1 MEGGYTERDVQAQ
14 IHLIEPQGLI
24 KKGIIKNGG
33 LDLKGFEFFEPTTLA
48 EASRLFAQE
57 HTQLLAGGTDLVI
70 GMKALTETPQSVI
83 SLQKIPGLAGVTAE
97 ADGGISVGA
106 MTKVREV
113 ELSANIQKHHTALA
127 EGASE
132 IGSIQIRNLATI
144 GGNIAHASPAAD
156 TVAGLLVA
164 GAQVDIASADGER
177 SVSIDEL
184 FTGPGQTVLAPG
196 EIITRFRLPSPASG
210 SHYIKHKIREV
221 MDLAFIGVAAA
232 VNLDNGTIT
241 DARIGLAAVA
251 PTPIRATEAEDLL
264 RGNELTAELLEQAG
278 EAAAAASSPI
288 SDLRCSAEH
297 RREMVDVLTR
307 RTLQEAVARA

>member
-1 MEGGYTERDVQAQ
+1 M
-14 IHLIEPQGLI
+14 
-24 KKGIIKNGG
+24 KN
-33 LDLKGFEFFEPTTLA
+33 FEFFEPTTLA

-57 HTQLLAGGTDLVI
+57 HAQLLAGGTDLVI
-70 GMKALTETPQSVI
+70 GMKAYTETPKSVI
-83 SLQKIPGLAGVTAE
+83 SLQKISGLDGITTD
-97 ADGGISVGA
+97 ADNGIIIGA

-113 ELSANIQKHHTALA
+113 ELSEDVQKHHTALA

-164 GAQVDIASADGER
+164 DAQVDIASADGER
-177 SVSIDEL
+177 TVSIDEL
-184 FTGPGQTVLAPG
+184 FTGPGQTVLNPG
-196 EIITRFRLPSPASG
+196 EIITQFRLPNPASG

-221 MDLAFIGVAAA
+221 MDLAFIGVASA

-251 PTPIRATEAEDLL
+251 PTPIRATEAENLL
-264 RGNELTAELLEQAG
+264 KGKEPTPELLQQAG
-278 EAAAAASSPI
+278 EAAAAVTSPI

-297 RREMVDVLTR
+297 RKEMVNVLTK
-307 RTLQEAVARA
+307 RTLQQAIARA

>member
-1 MEGGYTERDVQAQ
+1 
-14 IHLIEPQGLI
+14 
-24 KKGIIKNGG
+24 
-33 LDLKGFEFFEPTTLA
+33 LKGFEFFEPTTLA

-70 GMKALTETPQSVI
+70 GMKALTEEPQSVI
-83 SLQKIPGLAGVTAE
+83 SLQNIPGLVGITTE
-97 ADGGISVGA
+97 ADNSISVGA
-106 MTKVREV
+106 MTKARQV
-113 ELSANIQKHHTALA
+113 ELSADIQQHHTALA
-127 EGASE
+127 EGAAE

-164 GAQVDIASADGER
+164 DAQVDIASADGER
-177 SVSIDEL
+177 TVPIDEL

-196 EIITRFRLPSPASG
+196 EIITRFRLLSPSSG

-221 MDLAFIGVAAA
+221 MDLAFIGVAAS
-232 VNLDNGTIT
+232 VNLENGVIT

-251 PTPIRATEAEDLL
+251 PTPIRATEAENLL
-264 RGNELTAELLEQAG
+264 NGNELTAELLAQAG
-278 EAAAAASSPI
+278 EAAAAAASPI

-297 RREMVDVLTR
+297 RSEMVDVLTR
-307 RTLQEAVARA
+307 RAVQEAVNRA

>member
-1 MEGGYTERDVQAQ
+1 M
-14 IHLIEPQGLI
+14 
-24 KKGIIKNGG
+24 KS
-33 LDLKGFEFFEPTTLA
+33 FEFYEPTTLA
-48 EASRLFAQE
+48 EASRLFAEE
-57 HTQLLAGGTDLVI
+57 HAQLLAGGTDLVI
-70 GMKALTETPQSVI
+70 GMKAYTETPESVI
-83 SLQKIPGLAGVTAE
+83 SLQKIPGLTGITTE
-97 ADGGISVGA
+97 ADNSISIGA

-113 ELSANIQKHHTALA
+113 ELSADIQQHHTALA

-164 GAQVDIASADGER
+164 DAQVDIASADGER
-177 SVSIDEL
+177 SVPIDEL
-184 FTGPGQTVLAPG
+184 FTGPGQTVLTPG

-232 VNLDNGTIT
+232 INMDNGTIT

-251 PTPIRATEAEDLL
+251 PTPIRATAAEELL
-264 RGNELTAELLEQAG
+264 KGNTPTPELLEQAG
-278 EAAAAASSPI
+278 EAAATATSPI

-307 RTLQEAVARA
+307 RTLQSALERANA

>member
-1 MEGGYTERDVQAQ
+1 MKSFAFY
-14 IHLIEPQGLI
+14 
-24 KKGIIKNGG
+24 
-33 LDLKGFEFFEPTTLA
+33 EPTTLA
-48 EASRLFAQE
+48 EASRLFAEE
-57 HTQLLAGGTDLVI
+57 HAQLLAGGTDLVI
-70 GMKALTETPQSVI
+70 GMKAYTETPESVI
-83 SLQKIPGLAGVTAE
+83 SLQKIPGLAGITTE
-97 ADGGISVGA
+97 ADNSISIGA

-113 ELSANIQKHHTALA
+113 ELSEAIQQHHTALA
-127 EGASE
+127 EGATE

-164 GAQVDIASADGER
+164 DAQVDIASADGER
-177 SVSIDEL
+177 SVPINEL

-241 DARIGLAAVA
+241 EARIGLAAVA
-251 PTPIRATEAEDLL
+251 PTPIRATEAENLL
-264 RGNELTAELLEQAG
+264 KGNAPTAELLEQAG
-278 EAAAAASSPI
+278 EAAAAESSPI

-307 RTLQEAVARA
+307 RTLQYALERANG

>member
-1 MEGGYTERDVQAQ
+1 M
-14 IHLIEPQGLI
+14 
-24 KKGIIKNGG
+24 KS
-33 LDLKGFEFFEPTTLA
+33 FEFYEPTTLT
-48 EASRLFAQE
+48 EASRLFAE
-57 HTQLLAGGTDLVI
+57 AHAQLLAGGTDLVI
-70 GMKALTETPQSVI
+70 GMKAYTETPESVI
-83 SLQKIPGLAGVTAE
+83 SLQKIPGLTGITTE
-97 ADGGISVGA
+97 ADNSISIGA

-113 ELSANIQKHHTALA
+113 ELSGDIQQHHTALA

-164 GAQVDIASADGER
+164 DAQVDIASADGER
-177 SVSIDEL
+177 SVPIDEL
-184 FTGPGQTVLAPG
+184 FTGPGQTVLTPG

-232 VNLDNGTIT
+232 INIDNGTIT
-241 DARIGLAAVA
+241 EARIGLAAVA
-251 PTPIRATEAEDLL
+251 PTPIRATEAEELL
-264 RGNELTAELLEQAG
+264 KGNAPTPELLEQAG
-278 EAAAAASSPI
+278 EAAAAGCSPI

-307 RTLQEAVARA
+307 RTLQNALERASA

>member
-1 MEGGYTERDVQAQ
+1 M
-14 IHLIEPQGLI
+14 
-24 KKGIIKNGG
+24 KS
-33 LDLKGFEFFEPTTLA
+33 FEFYEPTTLA
-48 EASRLFAQE
+48 EASRLFAEE
-57 HTQLLAGGTDLVI
+57 HAQLLAGGTDLVI
-70 GMKALTETPQSVI
+70 GMKALTETPQCVI
-83 SLQKIPGLAGVTAE
+83 SLQKIPGLAGITAE
-97 ADGGISVGA
+97 ADNSISIGA

-113 ELSANIQKHHTALA
+113 ELSGDIQQHHTALA

-156 TVAGLLVA
+156 TVAGLLVVD
-164 GAQVDIASADGER
+164 AQVDIAGADGER
-177 SVSIDEL
+177 TVPIDEL

-196 EIITRFRLPSPASG
+196 EIITRFRLPSPMSG

-232 VNLDNGTIT
+232 LNLDNGTIT

-251 PTPIRATEAEDLL
+251 PTPIRATEAENLL
-264 RGNELTAELLEQAG
+264 NGNVPTAELLEQAG
-278 EAAAAASSPI
+278 EAAAAAASPI

-307 RTLQEAVARA
+307 RAIQHALGRARG

>member
-1 MEGGYTERDVQAQ
+1 M
-14 IHLIEPQGLI
+14 
-24 KKGIIKNGG
+24 KS
-33 LDLKGFEFFEPTTLA
+33 FEFYEPTTLA
-48 EASRLFAQE
+48 EASRLFAEE
-57 HTQLLAGGTDLVI
+57 HAQLLAGGTDLVI
-70 GMKALTETPQSVI
+70 GMKALTETPQCVI
-83 SLQKIPGLAGVTAE
+83 SLQKIPGLAGITTE
-97 ADGGISVGA
+97 ADNSISIGA

-113 ELSANIQKHHTALA
+113 ELSGDIQQHHTALA

-164 GAQVDIASADGER
+164 DAQVDIAGADGER
-177 SVSIDEL
+177 TVPIDEL

-196 EIITRFRLPSPASG
+196 EIITRFRLPSPMSG

-232 VNLDNGTIT
+232 LNLDNGTIT

-251 PTPIRATEAEDLL
+251 PTPIRATEAENLL
-264 RGNELTAELLEQAG
+264 NGNAPTAELLEQAG
-278 EAAAAASSPI
+278 EAAAAAASPI

-307 RTLQEAVARA
+307 RAIQHALGRARG

>member
-1 MEGGYTERDVQAQ
+1 MRS
-14 IHLIEPQGLI
+14 
-24 KKGIIKNGG
+24 
-33 LDLKGFEFFEPTTLA
+33 FEFYEPTTLA
-48 EASRLFAQE
+48 EASRLFAAE
-57 HTQLLAGGTDLVI
+57 HAQLLAGGTDLVI

-83 SLQKIPGLAGVTAE
+83 SLQKIPGLAGITTE
-97 ADGGISVGA
+97 ADNSISIGA

-113 ELSANIQKHHTALA
+113 ELSADIQQHHTALA
-127 EGASE
+127 EGATE

-164 GAQVDIASADGER
+164 DAQVDIAGADGER
-177 SVSIDEL
+177 TVPINEL
-184 FTGPGQTVLAPG
+184 FTGPGQTVLTPG
-196 EIITRFRLPSPASG
+196 EIITRFRLPSPTSG

-241 DARIGLAAVA
+241 AARIGLAAVA
-251 PTPIRATEAEDLL
+251 PTPIRATEAENLL
-264 RGNELTAELLEQAG
+264 NGNAPTAELLAQAG
-278 EAAAAASSPI
+278 EAAAAVTTPI

-307 RTLQEAVARA
+307 RTLQRAIEGATG

>member
-1 MEGGYTERDVQAQ
+1 MKSFA
-14 IHLIEPQGLI
+14 
-24 KKGIIKNGG
+24 
-33 LDLKGFEFFEPTTLA
+33 FFEPTTLA
-48 EASRLFAQE
+48 EASRLFAEE
-57 HTQLLAGGTDLVI
+57 HAQLLAGGTDLVI

-83 SLQKIPGLAGVTAE
+83 SLQKIPGLAGITT
-97 ADGGISVGA
+97 DGDSINIGA

-113 ELSANIQKHHTALA
+113 ELSADIQQHHTALA
-127 EGASE
+127 EGAAE

-164 GAQVDIASADGER
+164 DAQVDIASADGER
-177 SVSIDEL
+177 SVPINEL
-184 FTGPGQTVLAPG
+184 FTGPGQTVLTPG
-196 EIITRFRLPSPASG
+196 EIITRFRLPKPASG

-251 PTPIRATEAEDLL
+251 PTPIRATEAEELL
-264 RGNELTAELLEQAG
+264 RGNAPTPELLEQAG
-278 EAAAAASSPI
+278 ETAAAGCSPI

-297 RREMVDVLTR
+297 RREMVNILTK
-307 RTLQEAVARA
+307 RTLQNALARARG

>member
-1 MEGGYTERDVQAQ
+1 M
-14 IHLIEPQGLI
+14 
-24 KKGIIKNGG
+24 NS
-33 LDLKGFEFFEPTTLA
+33 FEFHEPTTLA
-48 EASRLFAQE
+48 EASRLFAEE
-57 HTQLLAGGTDLVI
+57 HSQLLAGGTDLVI

-83 SLQKIPGLAGVTAE
+83 SLQKIPGLAGITTE
-97 ADGGISVGA
+97 ADNSISIGA
-106 MTKVREV
+106 MTKVREI
-113 ELSANIQKHHTALA
+113 EISADIQQHHTALA
-127 EGASE
+127 EGAAE

-164 GAQVDIASADGER
+164 DAQVDIASTDGER
-177 SVSIDEL
+177 TVPIDEL

-196 EIITRFRLPSPASG
+196 EIITSFRLPSPASG

-232 VNLDNGTIT
+232 INLDGGTIT

-251 PTPIRATEAEDLL
+251 PTPIRATEAENLL
-264 RGNELTAELLEQAG
+264 NGNAPTAELVKQAG

-297 RREMVDVLTR
+297 RKEMVDVLTR
-307 RTLQEAVARA
+307 RTIQQALERARG

>member
-1 MEGGYTERDVQAQ
+1 M
-14 IHLIEPQGLI
+14 
-24 KKGIIKNGG
+24 KS
-33 LDLKGFEFFEPTTLA
+33 FEFYEPTTLA
-48 EASRLFAQE
+48 EASRLFAEE
-57 HTQLLAGGTDLVI
+57 HAQLLAGGTDLVI
-70 GMKALTETPQSVI
+70 GMKALTETPQCVI
-83 SLQKIPGLAGVTAE
+83 SLQKIPGLAGITTE
-97 ADGGISVGA
+97 ADNSISIGA

-113 ELSANIQKHHTALA
+113 ELSGDIQQHHTALA

-164 GAQVDIASADGER
+164 DAQVDIAGADGER
-177 SVSIDEL
+177 TVPIDEL

-196 EIITRFRLPSPASG
+196 EIITRFRLPSPTSG

-232 VNLDNGTIT
+232 LNLDNGTIT

-251 PTPIRATEAEDLL
+251 PTPIRATEAENLL
-264 RGNELTAELLEQAG
+264 NGNVPTAELLEQAG
-278 EAAAAASSPI
+278 EAAAAAASPI

-307 RTLQEAVARA
+307 RAIQHALERARG

>member
-1 MEGGYTERDVQAQ
+1 MKSFA
-14 IHLIEPQGLI
+14 
-24 KKGIIKNGG
+24 
-33 LDLKGFEFFEPTTLA
+33 FFEPTTLA
-48 EASRLFAQE
+48 EASRLFAEE
-57 HTQLLAGGTDLVI
+57 HAQLLAGGTDLVI

-83 SLQKIPGLAGVTAE
+83 SLQKIPGLAGITTYG
-97 ADGGISVGA
+97 DSINIGA

-113 ELSANIQKHHTALA
+113 ELSADIQQHHTALA
-127 EGASE
+127 EGAAE

-164 GAQVDIASADGER
+164 DAQVDIASADGER
-177 SVSIDEL
+177 SVPIDEL
-184 FTGPGQTVLAPG
+184 FTGPGQTVLTPG
-196 EIITRFRLPSPASG
+196 EIITRFRLPKPASG

-251 PTPIRATEAEDLL
+251 PTPIRATEAEELL
-264 RGNELTAELLEQAG
+264 RGNAPTPELLEQAG
-278 EAAAAASSPI
+278 ETAAAGCSPI

-297 RREMVDVLTR
+297 RREMVNILTK
-307 RTLQEAVARA
+307 RTLQNALARARG

>member
-1 MEGGYTERDVQAQ
+1 M
-14 IHLIEPQGLI
+14 
-24 KKGIIKNGG
+24 KN
-33 LDLKGFEFFEPTTLA
+33 FEYFEPTTLA

-57 HTQLLAGGTDLVI
+57 HAQLLAGGTDLVI
-70 GMKALTETPQSVI
+70 GMKAYTETPQSVI
-83 SLQKIPGLAGVTAE
+83 SLQKIPDL
-97 ADGGISVGA
+97 DGITTDTENGITIGA

-113 ELSANIQKHHTALA
+113 ELSEDVQEHHTALA

-164 GAQVDIASADGER
+164 DAQVSIASAEGER
-177 SVSIDEL
+177 TVPINEL
-184 FTGPGQTVLAPG
+184 FTGPGQTVLKPG
-196 EIITRFRLPSPASG
+196 EIITQFHLPSPASG

-221 MDLAFIGVAAA
+221 MDLAFIGVASA
-232 VNLDNGTIT
+232 VNLQNGVIK

-251 PTPIRATEAEDLL
+251 PTPIRATEAENLL
-264 RGNELTAELLEQAG
+264 KGKIPTPELLQQAG
-278 EAAAAASSPI
+278 EAAAAATSPI

-297 RREMVDVLTR
+297 RKEMVDVLTR
-307 RTLQEAVARA
+307 RTFRYALDRATR

>member
-1 MEGGYTERDVQAQ
+1 MTQVRD
-14 IHLIEPQGLI
+14 
-24 KKGIIKNGG
+24 
-33 LDLKGFEFFEPTTLA
+33 
-48 EASRLFAQE
+48 
-57 HTQLLAGGTDLVI
+57 
-70 GMKALTETPQSVI
+70 
-83 SLQKIPGLAGVTAE
+83 
-97 ADGGISVGA
+97 
-106 MTKVREV
+106 V
-113 ELSANIQKHHTALA
+113 ELSADIQQHHTALA

-164 GAQVDIASADGER
+164 DAQVDIAGADGER
-177 SVSIDEL
+177 TVPIDEL

-196 EIITRFRLPSPASG
+196 EIITRFRLPSPTSG

-232 VNLDNGTIT
+232 LNLDNGTIT

-251 PTPIRATEAEDLL
+251 PTPIRATEAENLL
-264 RGNELTAELLEQAG
+264 NGNVPTAELLEQAG
-278 EAAAAASSPI
+278 EAAAATASPI

-307 RTLQEAVARA
+307 RAIQHALERARG

>member
-1 MEGGYTERDVQAQ
+1 MKSFAFY
-14 IHLIEPQGLI
+14 
-24 KKGIIKNGG
+24 
-33 LDLKGFEFFEPTTLA
+33 EPTTLA
-48 EASRLFAQE
+48 EASRLFAEE
-57 HTQLLAGGTDLVI
+57 HAQLLAGGTDLVI
-70 GMKALTETPQSVI
+70 GMKALTETPESVI
-83 SLQKIPGLAGVTAE
+83 SLQKIPGLTGITTE
-97 ADGGISVGA
+97 ADNSISIGA
-106 MTKVREV
+106 LTKVREV
-113 ELSANIQKHHTALA
+113 EVSGDVQQHHTALA

-164 GAQVDIASADGER
+164 DAQVDIASADGER
-177 SVSIDEL
+177 SVPIDEL

-232 VNLDNGTIT
+232 INIDNGTIT

-251 PTPIRATEAEDLL
+251 PTPIRATEAEALL
-264 RGNELTAELLEQAG
+264 KGNAPTAELLEQAG
-278 EAAAAASSPI
+278 EAAAAATSPI

-297 RREMVDVLTR
+297 RKEMVDVLTR
-307 RTLQEAVARA
+307 RTLQNALERASG

>member
-1 MEGGYTERDVQAQ
+1 M
-14 IHLIEPQGLI
+14 
-24 KKGIIKNGG
+24 KS
-33 LDLKGFEFFEPTTLA
+33 FEFYEPTTLA
-48 EASRLFAQE
+48 EASRLFAE
-57 HTQLLAGGTDLVI
+57 AHAQLLAGGTDLVI
-70 GMKALTETPQSVI
+70 GMKAYTETPESVI
-83 SLQKIPGLAGVTAE
+83 SLQKIPGLAGITTE
-97 ADGGISVGA
+97 ADSSISIGA

-113 ELSANIQKHHTALA
+113 ELSGDIQQHHTALA

-164 GAQVDIASADGER
+164 DAQVDIASVDGER
-177 SVSIDEL
+177 SVPIDEL
-184 FTGPGQTVLAPG
+184 FTGPGQTVLRPG

-232 VNLDNGTIT
+232 INIDNGTIT

-251 PTPIRATEAEDLL
+251 PTPIRATEAEALL
-264 RGNELTAELLEQAG
+264 KGNALTPELLEQAG
-278 EAAAAASSPI
+278 EAAAAGCSPI

-307 RTLQEAVARA
+307 RTLQYALERASA

>member
-1 MEGGYTERDVQAQ
+1 M
-14 IHLIEPQGLI
+14 
-24 KKGIIKNGG
+24 KN
-33 LDLKGFEFFEPTTLA
+33 FEYFEPTTLA

-57 HTQLLAGGTDLVI
+57 HAQLLAGGTDLVI
-70 GMKALTETPQSVI
+70 GMKAYTETPQSVI
-83 SLQKIPGLAGVTAE
+83 SLQKIPDL
-97 ADGGISVGA
+97 DGITTNTNNGITIGA

-113 ELSANIQKHHTALA
+113 ELSEDVQEHHTALA

-164 GAQVDIASADGER
+164 DAQVSIASAEGER
-177 SVSIDEL
+177 TVPINDL
-184 FTGPGQTVLAPG
+184 FTGPGQTVLKSG
-196 EIITRFRLPSPASG
+196 EIITQFHLPSPASG

-221 MDLAFIGVAAA
+221 MDLAFIGVASA
-232 VNLDNGTIT
+232 VNLQNGVIK

-251 PTPIRATEAEDLL
+251 PTPIRATEAENLL
-264 RGNELTAELLEQAG
+264 KGKIPTPELLQQAG
-278 EAAAAASSPI
+278 EAAAAATSPI

-297 RREMVDVLTR
+297 RKEMVDVLTR
-307 RTLQEAVARA
+307 RTLRYALDRATR

>member
-1 MEGGYTERDVQAQ
+1 M
-14 IHLIEPQGLI
+14 
-24 KKGIIKNGG
+24 KS
-33 LDLKGFEFFEPTTLA
+33 FEFYEPTTLA
-48 EASRLFAQE
+48 EASRLFAEE
-57 HTQLLAGGTDLVI
+57 HAQLLAGGTDLVI

-83 SLQKIPGLAGVTAE
+83 SLQKIPGLAGITTE
-97 ADGGISVGA
+97 ADNSISIGA
-106 MTKVREV
+106 MTKVREI
-113 ELSANIQKHHTALA
+113 ELSADIQQHHTALA

-164 GAQVDIASADGER
+164 DAQVDIAGADGER
-177 SVSIDEL
+177 TVPIEEL

-196 EIITRFRLPSPASG
+196 EIITRFRLPSPTSG
-210 SHYIKHKIREV
+210 SHYLKHKIREV

-232 VNLDNGTIT
+232 INLDNGTIT

-251 PTPIRATEAEDLL
+251 PTPIRATEAENLL
-264 RGNELTAELLEQAG
+264 KDNELTPELLAQAG
-278 EAAAAASSPI
+278 EAAAAAASPI

-307 RTLQEAVARA
+307 RTLQNAIERARG

>member
-1 MEGGYTERDVQAQ
+1 V
-14 IHLIEPQGLI
+14 
-24 KKGIIKNGG
+24 KN
-33 LDLKGFEFFEPTTLA
+33 FEFFEPTTLA

-70 GMKALTETPQSVI
+70 GMKAYTETPQSVI
-83 SLQKIPGLAGVTAE
+83 SLQNIPGLSGITADSDN
-97 ADGGISVGA
+97 AITIGA

-113 ELSANIQKHHTALA
+113 ELSEHILKHHTALA

-164 GAQVDIASADGER
+164 DAQVDIASADGER
-177 SVSIDEL
+177 TVSINEL
-184 FTGPGQTVLAPG
+184 FTGPGETVLKPG
-196 EIITRFRLPSPASG
+196 EIITQFRLPSPASG

-221 MDLAFIGVAAA
+221 MDLAFIGVASAI
-232 VNLDNGTIT
+232 NLQNGVIKE
-241 DARIGLAAVA
+241 ARIGLAAVA
-251 PTPIRATEAEDLL
+251 PTPIRATEAENLL
-264 RGNELTAELLEQAG
+264 KGKIPTSQLLQQAG
-278 EAAAAASSPI
+278 EVAAAATSPI

-307 RTLQEAVARA
+307 RTLQIAVDRA

>member
-1 MEGGYTERDVQAQ
+1 M
-14 IHLIEPQGLI
+14 
-24 KKGIIKNGG
+24 KS
-33 LDLKGFEFFEPTTLA
+33 FEFYEPTTLA
-48 EASRLFAQE
+48 EASRLFAEE
-57 HTQLLAGGTDLVI
+57 HAQLLAGGTDIII
-70 GMKALTETPQSVI
+70 GMKALTETPQSVV
-83 SLQKIPGLAGVTAE
+83 SLQKIPGL
-97 ADGGISVGA
+97 DGITTDGDSINIGA
-106 MTKVREV
+106 MTTVREV
-113 ELSANIQKHHTALA
+113 ELSGDVQQHHTALA

-164 GAQVDIASADGER
+164 DAQVDIASADGER
-177 SVSIDEL
+177 SVPIDEL
-184 FTGPGQTVLAPG
+184 FTGPGQTVLTPG

-232 VNLDNGTIT
+232 INMDNGTIT

-264 RGNELTAELLEQAG
+264 KGNAPTPELLEQAG
-278 EAAAAASSPI
+278 EAAATGCSPI

-307 RTLQEAVARA
+307 RTLQYALERASA

>member
-1 MEGGYTERDVQAQ
+1 M
-14 IHLIEPQGLI
+14 
-24 KKGIIKNGG
+24 KN
-33 LDLKGFEFFEPTTLA
+33 FEYFEPTTLA

-57 HTQLLAGGTDLVI
+57 HAQLLAGGTDLVI
-70 GMKALTETPQSVI
+70 GMKAYTETPQSVI
-83 SLQKIPGLAGVTAE
+83 SLQKIPAL
-97 ADGGISVGA
+97 DGITINTDNGITIGA

-113 ELSANIQKHHTALA
+113 ELSEDVQEHHTALA

-164 GAQVDIASADGER
+164 DAQVNIASAEGER
-177 SVSIDEL
+177 TVPINEL
-184 FTGPGQTVLAPG
+184 FTGPGQTVLKPG
-196 EIITRFRLPSPASG
+196 EIITHFHLPSPASG

-221 MDLAFIGVAAA
+221 MDLAFIGVASA
-232 VNLDNGTIT
+232 VNLQNGVIK

-251 PTPIRATEAEDLL
+251 PTPIRATEAENFLK
-264 RGNELTAELLEQAG
+264 GKIPTPELLQQAG
-278 EAAAAASSPI
+278 GAAAAVTSPI

-297 RREMVDVLTR
+297 RKEMVDVLTR
-307 RTLQEAVARA
+307 RTLRYALDRATR

>member
-1 MEGGYTERDVQAQ
+1 M
-14 IHLIEPQGLI
+14 
-24 KKGIIKNGG
+24 
-33 LDLKGFEFFEPTTLA
+33 KGFEFFEPTTLA
-48 EASRLFAQE
+48 EASRLFAEE
-57 HTQLLAGGTDLVI
+57 HAQLLAGGTDLVI
-70 GMKALTETPQSVI
+70 GMKAFTETPQSVI

-97 ADGGISVGA
+97 ADGSISLGA

-113 ELSANIQKHHTALA
+113 ELSADIQKHHTALA

-164 GAQVDIASADGER
+164 DAQVDIASADGER
-177 SVSIDEL
+177 TVSIDEL

-241 DARIGLAAVA
+241 NVRIGLAAVA
-251 PTPIRATEAEDLL
+251 PTPIRATAAENLL

-297 RREMVDVLTR
+297 RREMVDVLTK

>member
-1 MEGGYTERDVQAQ
+1 MKSFD
-14 IHLIEPQGLI
+14 
-24 KKGIIKNGG
+24 
-33 LDLKGFEFFEPTTLA
+33 FFEPTTLA
-48 EASRLFAQE
+48 EASRLFAEE
-57 HTQLLAGGTDLVI
+57 HAQLLAGGTDLVI
-70 GMKALTETPQSVI
+70 GMKASTETPQSVI
-83 SLQKIPGLAGVTAE
+83 SLQKIQGLDSITSDS
-97 ADGGISVGA
+97 DGGITIGA

-113 ELSANIQKHHTALA
+113 ELSDDVQKYHTALA

-164 GAQVDIASADGER
+164 DAQVDIASADGGR
-177 SVSIDEL
+177 SVPINEL
-184 FTGPGQTVLAPG
+184 FTGPGQTVLKPG
-196 EIITRFRLPSPASG
+196 EIITQFRLPTPASG

-221 MDLAFIGVAAA
+221 MDLAFIGVASA
-232 VNLDNGTIT
+232 VNIDNGTIT

-264 RGNELTAELLEQAG
+264 KGKEITAELLEQAG
-278 EAAAAASSPI
+278 EAAAAATSPI

-297 RREMVDVLTR
+297 RKEMVNVLTR
-307 RTLQEAVARA
+307 RTLQLAIDRA